1 MFSQI
6 QSRMK
11 KDKDTKARRG
21 LPPQPNKERNP
32 LLVRRGGREIKRMR
46 RSLRIRADG
55 VVAHT
60 ETFLVTDHPVCAD
73 SERGLFLFGAATP
86 LKELDVEH
94 GPPRVNNPFVLPAI
108 VVCGGV
114 VFGFAF

>member
-1 MFSQI
+1 
-6 QSRMK
+6 
-11 KDKDTKARRG
+11 
-21 LPPQPNKERNP
+21 
-32 LLVRRGGREIKRMR
+32 MR

-86 LKELDVEH
+86 PHEEGITLARKSFPKKQELTSR
-94 GPPRVNNPFVLPAI
+94 PSFVPLCLC
-108 VVCGGV
+108 VS
-114 VFGFAF
+114 VFFHLIHSNAARNLLSRLRDALSLADTPSRSFM